1 MSKSGRWSQQ
11 VEFRNC
17 GKESCQQGCVLNSE
31 TKPHGPYASL
41 RRRNPDTGNQE
52 RVYLGKKPLTR
63 IQLAIINETLTGP
76 VAPTKEAVHFV
87 LREARE
93 IRTEKP
99 A

>member
-17 GKESCQQGCVLNSE
+17 GKEYCQQGCVLNSE

-41 RRRNPDTGNQE
+41 RRRNPDSGDQE
-52 RVYLGKKPLTR
+52 RVYLGKKPLTA
-63 IQLAIINETLTGP
+63 IQLAIINKTFTGP
-76 VAPTKEAVHFV
+76 VAPTKEMVRSV
-87 LREARE
+87 LREVKTP
-93 IRTEKP
+93 ITEKP